1 MPPPALVGRRDLLD
15 AFSVTLQ
22 RALAGR
28 PFKSLL
34 ATGLRGVGKTVLL
47 NRFDQDAQQTGFKVA
62 FMEASDDGTF
72 VTVLVGRVR
81 RILLELDRLGALSQA
96 VKRALRVFK
105 SFTVSVNEKGLPE
118 LGIDVDAERGLADSG
133 DLASDL
139 EDLFVALGEAA
150 RDRRTGVLFAIDELQ
165 YLAERELAALI
176 MAVHRTTQLQL
187 PVVLVGA
194 GLPSLPGLAGDA
206 KSYAERLFDFPQVGR
221 LGPVDAAQ
229 AIVDPAQREGVEF
242 AAEAVTQIVALTHGY
257 PYFIQEWAYQVW
269 NQAPGS
275 PITAADVERT
285 QPRVIEDLDRSFF
298 RVRFDRLTP
307 KERRYLRAMAEL
319 GPGPHRSGDIAAT
332 YGAKVESLAPMRSGL
347 IHKGMIYSP
356 AHGDTAFTVPL
367 FDDFMRRVIPSL

>member
-139 EDLFVALGEAA
+139 EDLFVAMGEAA